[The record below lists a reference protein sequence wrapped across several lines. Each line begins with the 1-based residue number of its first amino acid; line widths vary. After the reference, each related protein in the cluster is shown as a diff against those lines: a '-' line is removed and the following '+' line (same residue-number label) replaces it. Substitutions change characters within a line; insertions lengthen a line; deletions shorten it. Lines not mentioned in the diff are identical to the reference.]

1 MNSVLHLSI
10 DCFLSLIFVVLPG
23 SVIITSLQNIVRNE
37 GFRGMYRGLSP
48 TIVALLPN
56 WAVSF
61 FSCCLSNYIDQCLL
75 QLKMQGSVKQ
85 GLDVL
90 LFCVV
95 SASIHLPSIF
105 SCHTYK
111 LYINIDEIIDKPKI

>member
-1 MNSVLHLSI
+1 MNSVLQLLI
-10 DCFLSLIFVVLPG
+10 DCFLNLIFDVLLG
-23 SVIITSLQNIVRNE
+23 SIIITSLQNIVRNE

-61 FSCCLSNYIDQCLL
+61 FSFCHSNYIDQCLL

-85 GLDVL
+85 GLDLL
-90 LFCVV
+90 LFCLV
-95 SASIHLPSIF
+95 SAFISLPSSHVI
-105 SCHTYK
+105 CTNYT
-111 LYINIDEIIDKPKI
+111 